1 MKHLALWILAI
12 GLSAAGAIAQEP
24 APTGRIIFLSGSVSL
39 RRAVSADK
47 TPIRLSPGRD
57 QLLALYE
64 GDLLQASQDGVV
76 KIVLR
81 SLKIL
86 TICWVRCPEP
96 AAGTPGVIYLL
107 RAKDTPFRLP
117 HAPTQEEKD
126 LSSAILDFGKAG
138 ASRQVAP
145 LLWCPAAD
153 SWISAQDFHLRWNPP
168 HAAETFSV
176 TVLREDGTRLWS
188 VAAVDSAQGGLSPQ
202 QESEVAG
209 QLLRERSPSARQRY
223 SVTISS
229 DLQGT
234 PTTSFSVISSAE
246 EAQVQ
251 AELARWDQ
259 AALDPLVRAL
269 SRAETWRAANQIYK
283 VAEEYDRA
291 LILAPESVAL
301 LEADL
306 AVHRQIGD
314 LARSQ
319 ELANRLRNLSSE

>member
-1 MKHLALWILAI
+1 MKHLALWMLAI
-12 GLSAAGAIAQEP
+12 GLSAACAHAQESSP
-24 APTGRIIFLSGSVSL
+24 AGLILSLSGTVSL
-39 RRAVSADK
+39 YPFDAPDEKNAM
-47 TPIRLSPGRD
+47 RLSPRRD
-57 QLLALYE
+57 QLRLLHD
-64 GDLLQASQDGVV
+64 GDQLQASQDGVARV
-76 KIVLR
+76 MVLPSGEKR
-81 SLKIL
+81 
-86 TICWVRCPEP
+86 T
-96 AAGTPGVIYLL
+96 L
-107 RAKDTPFRLP
+107 RAKDGPWRLHSFQP
-117 HAPTQEEKD
+117 ATKDEKD
-126 LSSAILDFGKAG
+126 LNDSVLHFGRPG
-138 ASRQVAP
+138 GSREVAP

-168 HAAETFSV
+168 HAAEPFSV
-176 TVLREDGTRLWS
+176 TISRADDTRLWS
-188 VAAVDSAQGGLSPQ
+188 VEAVDSAQGGLSPQ

-209 QLLRERSPSARQRY
+209 LLLRERSQSARQRY

-229 DLQGT
+229 DLQGA
-234 PTTSFSVISSAE
+234 PKTSFSVVSSAE

-269 SRAETWRAANQIYK
+269 GRAETWRAANMIYK

>member
-1 MKHLALWILAI
+1 MLAI

-24 APTGRIIFLSGSVSL
+24 APTGLIYSLSGSVSL
-39 RRAVSADK
+39 TSAADK
-47 TPIRLSPGRD
+47 TRISLSSHARLR
-57 QLLALYE
+57 ALYE
-64 GDLLQASQDGVV
+64 GDLLHGSQDGVV
-76 KIVLR
+76 TIVLR
-81 SLKIL
+81 SLKML
-86 TICWVRCPEP
+86 TICWFKCPEP
-96 AAGTPGVIYLL
+96 AAPGVTYLL
-107 RAKDTPFRLP
+107 LAKDKSFRLP
-117 HAPTQEEKD
+117 HGRTDEE
-126 LSSAILDFGKAG
+126 IVAG
-138 ASRQVAP
+138 AGVLKIGISAGSREVAP
-145 LLWCPAAD
+145 LLWSPAAD
-153 SWISAQDFHLRWNPP
+153 SSIRAQDFHLRWNPP
-168 HAAETFSV
+168 HAAEPFSV
-176 TVLREDGTRLWS
+176 TISRADDTRLWS
-188 VAAVDSAQGGLSPQ
+188 VEAVDSAQGGLSPQ

-209 QLLRERSPSARQRY
+209 LLLRERSQSARQRY

-229 DLQGT
+229 DLQGA
-234 PTTSFSVISSAE
+234 PKTSFSVVSSVE

-251 AELARWDQ
+251 VELARWDQ

-269 SRAETWRAANQIYK
+269 SRAATWRAANLIYK

>member
-12 GLSAAGAIAQEP
+12 GLSAAGALAQEP
-24 APTGRIIFLSGSVSL
+24 APIGRIVSLSGAVYL
-39 RRAVSADK
+39 RPFDAPASKPA
-47 TPIRLSPGRD
+47 IRLSPSRD
-57 QLLALYE
+57 QLRALYE

-81 SLKIL
+81 SLKML
-86 TICWVRCPEP
+86 T
-96 AAGTPGVIYLL
+96 L

-138 ASRQVAP
+138 GSRQVAP

-168 HAAETFSV
+168 HAAEPFSV
-176 TVLREDGTRLWS
+176 TISRADGTRLWS

-234 PTTSFSVISSAE
+234 PTISFSVISSAE

>member
-1 MKHLALWILAI
+1 MKHLALWMLAI
-12 GLSAAGAIAQEP
+12 GLSAAGALAQEP
-24 APTGRIIFLSGSVSL
+24 APIARIVSLSGTVYL
-39 RRAVSADK
+39 RRPASK
-47 TPIRLSPGRD
+47 PPIRLLSPSQD
-57 QLLALYE
+57 PLLALYE

-81 SLKIL
+81 SLKVL
-86 TICWVRCPEP
+86 T
-96 AAGTPGVIYLL
+96 L

-117 HAPTQEEKD
+117 HAPTQEEED
-126 LSSAILDFGKAG
+126 LSSAILDFGKPG
-138 ASRQVAP
+138 ASREVAP

-234 PTTSFSVISSAE
+234 PTISFSVISSAE

>member
-1 MKHLALWILAI
+1 MKHLALWMLAI
-12 GLSAAGAIAQEP
+12 GLSAAGALAQEP
-24 APTGRIIFLSGSVSL
+24 APIARIVSLSGTVYL
-39 RRAVSADK
+39 RRPASK
-47 TPIRLSPGRD
+47 PPIRLLSPSQD
-57 QLLALYE
+57 PLLALYE

-81 SLKIL
+81 SLKVL
-86 TICWVRCPEP
+86 T
-96 AAGTPGVIYLL
+96 L

-117 HAPTQEEKD
+117 HAPTQEEED
-126 LSSAILDFGKAG
+126 LSSAILDFGKPG
-138 ASRQVAP
+138 ASREVAP

-153 SWISAQDFHLRWNPP
+153 SWINAQDFHLRWNPP
-168 HAAETFSV
+168 HAAEPFSV
-176 TVLREDGTRLWS
+176 TISRADDTRLWS
-188 VAAVDSAQGGLSPQ
+188 VEAVDSAQGGLSPQ

-209 QLLRERSPSARQRY
+209 LLLRERSQSARQRY

-229 DLQGT
+229 DLQGA
-234 PTTSFSVISSAE
+234 PKTSFSVVSSAE

-269 SRAETWRAANQIYK
+269 SRAGTWHAANLIYK

>member
-1 MKHLALWILAI
+1 MKHLALWMLAI
-12 GLSAAGAIAQEP
+12 GLSAAGALAQEP
-24 APTGRIIFLSGSVSL
+24 APIARIVSLSGTVYL
-39 RRAVSADK
+39 RRPASK
-47 TPIRLSPGRD
+47 PPIRLLSPSQD
-57 QLLALYE
+57 PLLALYE

-81 SLKIL
+81 SLKVL
-86 TICWVRCPEP
+86 T
-96 AAGTPGVIYLL
+96 L

-234 PTTSFSVISSAE
+234 PTTSFLVISSAE

-319 ELANRLRNLSSE
+319 ELANRLRNLSSQ

>member
-1 MKHLALWILAI
+1 MKHLALWMLAI
-12 GLSAAGAIAQEP
+12 GLSAAGALAQEP
-24 APTGRIIFLSGSVSL
+24 APIARIVSLSGTVYL
-39 RRAVSADK
+39 
-47 TPIRLSPGRD
+47 TPPGRPARRLSPRHDPLLLLHDGD
-57 QLLALYE
+57 QL
-64 GDLLQASQDGVV
+64 QAMQDGVV
-76 KIVLR
+76 Q
-81 SLKIL
+81 IL
-86 TICWVRCPEP
+86 LSGRLST
-96 AAGTPGVIYLL
+96 L
-107 RAKDTPFRLP
+107 RAKDGQKMLHPVPVTK
-117 HAPTQEEKD
+117 EEKD
-126 LSSAILDFGKAG
+126 LSKAFLDFGKPG
-138 ASRQVAP
+138 ASREVAP

-153 SWISAQDFHLRWNPP
+153 SWINAQDFHLRWNPP
-168 HAAETFSV
+168 HAAEPFSV
-176 TVLREDGTRLWS
+176 TISRADDTRLWS
-188 VAAVDSAQGGLSPQ
+188 VEAVDSAQGGLSPQ

-209 QLLRERSPSARQRY
+209 LLLRERSQSARQRY

-229 DLQGT
+229 DLQGA
-234 PTTSFSVISSAE
+234 PKTSFSVVSSAE

-269 SRAETWRAANQIYK
+269 SRAGTWHAANLIYK

>member
-1 MKHLALWILAI
+1 MLHD
-12 GLSAAGAIAQEP
+12 G
-24 APTGRIIFLSGSVSL
+24 
-39 RRAVSADK
+39 
-47 TPIRLSPGRD
+47 D
-57 QLLALYE
+57 QL
-64 GDLLQASQDGVV
+64 QAMQDGVAQ
-76 KIVLR
+76 ILLSGRPLTLR
-81 SLKIL
+81 ANDGKKPLKPVSATREELALSRKIL
-86 TICWVRCPEP
+86 N
-96 AAGTPGVIYLL
+96 
-107 RAKDTPFRLP
+107 
-117 HAPTQEEKD
+117 
-126 LSSAILDFGKAG
+126 FGKPG
-138 ASRQVAP
+138 ASREVAP

-168 HAAETFSV
+168 HAAEPFSV
-176 TVLREDGTRLWS
+176 TISRADDTRLWS
-188 VAAVDSAQGGLSPQ
+188 VEAVDSAQGGLSPQ

-209 QLLRERSPSARQRY
+209 LLLRERSQSARQRY

-229 DLQGT
+229 DLQGA
-234 PTTSFSVISSAE
+234 PKTSFSVVSSAE

-269 SRAETWRAANQIYK
+269 GRAETWRAANLIYK

-301 LEADL
+301 LEADR